1 MSAIDYINKVVRPAA
16 LSLLPPHMDSPA
28 ARSMLLA
35 IGLQES
41 RFEHR
46 FQIGGP
52 AHGFWQSEYGGGA
65 WTGVLT
71 HAATSKIS
79 RDLLKAMA
87 YGEPDIGD
95 YKGIA
100 HNDILACALARLL
113 LWTHPKPLPGRGDAV
128 YAWTYYRDTWR
139 PGKPHWL
146 TWTDFYTQAWGVVD
160 ANG

>member
-1 MSAIDYINKVVRPAA
+1 M
-16 LSLLPPHMDSPA
+16 
-28 ARSMLLA
+28 LA

-65 WTGVLT
+65 WTGVLN
-71 HAATSKIS
+71 HPATRDIS
-79 RDLLKAMA
+79 RGILIAMA

-100 HNDILACALARLL
+100 HNDVLAYCLGRLL
-113 LWTHPKPLPGRGDAV
+113 LWTLPQALPQRGETQK
-128 YAWTYYRDTWR
+128 AWEQYIEAWR
-139 PGKPHWL
+139 PGRPHRG
-146 TWTDFYTQAWGVVD
+146 TFDAFYDEAWRLV
-160 ANG
+160 

>member
-1 MSAIDYINKVVRPAA
+1 MSAINYVNDIVIPSAMR
-16 LSLLPPHMDSPA
+16 LLPAMMDTIPA
-28 ARSMLLA
+28 RAKLLA

-65 WTGVLT
+65 WTGILN
-71 HAATSKIS
+71 HDATRELS
-79 RDLLKAMA
+79 RSILKLMA

-100 HNDILACALARLL
+100 HNDVLACAFARLL
-113 LWTHPKPLPGRGDAV
+113 LWTHPKRLPQRGEHE
-128 YAWTYYRDTWR
+128 YAWDYYMDTWR
-139 PGKPHWL
+139 PGKPHRA
-146 TWTDFYTQAWGVVD
+146 TWDAFYNLAWSI
-160 ANG
+160 AK